1 MKIRFEAALR
11 ILKFRKKIGPPQAG
25 KKLGFHYV
33 FYVFALIFSVSDTI
47 FFKFLDAC
55 GAQIP
60 IFLQELKDF
69 GKSSQELKVWLP
81 PPHPRGG
88 GAL

>member
-47 FFKFLDAC
+47 SLKFLGAC
-55 GAQIP
+55 GAP
-60 IFLQELKDF
+60 INGRYVNLKF
-69 GKSSQELKVWLP
+69 YGRYVAHMPLVNYQNQV
-81 PPHPRGG
+81 
-88 GAL
+88 